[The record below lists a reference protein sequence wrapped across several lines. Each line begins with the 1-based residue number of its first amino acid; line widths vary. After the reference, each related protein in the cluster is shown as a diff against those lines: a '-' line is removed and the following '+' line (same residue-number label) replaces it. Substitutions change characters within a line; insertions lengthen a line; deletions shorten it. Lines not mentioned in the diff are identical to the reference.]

1 MPEEQG
7 NSTLQANT
15 HQTLCKDLRFSP
27 HQESA
32 EIMGK
37 LWGADVR
44 KEEEILIREFH
55 VDTPNFTP
63 PSFQLE
69 MKEKGN
75 TAKLLIGL

>member
-1 MPEEQG
+1 
-7 NSTLQANT
+7 
-15 HQTLCKDLRFSP
+15 
-27 HQESA
+27 
-32 EIMGK
+32 MGK